1 MIKIIGN
8 IIFTVAVIAIII
20 GGAALDSPDPI
31 WPCRLIFG
39 GLVVGFIGYHMTK
52 EKE

>member
-1 MIKIIGN
+1 MIRIIGN
-8 IIFTVAVIAIII
+8 IIFTAAVIAIII

-39 GLVVGFIGYHMTK
+39 GLVVGLIGYRMAK
-52 EKE
+52 